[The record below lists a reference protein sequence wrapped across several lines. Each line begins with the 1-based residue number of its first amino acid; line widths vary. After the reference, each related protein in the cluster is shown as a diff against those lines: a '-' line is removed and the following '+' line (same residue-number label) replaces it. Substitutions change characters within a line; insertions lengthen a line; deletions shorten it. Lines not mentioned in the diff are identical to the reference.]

1 MGCGSKGGGDH
12 TKCLGNGIAQSH
24 AYTILDLA
32 EYRGKK
38 LIKLRNP
45 WSSETYCGVCSDED
59 TRFWRK
65 AGKDLDH
72 EAQDDGVFYVTLEEF
87 HKSMLYMVVSYY
99 EENWFHNYIEAIGD
113 DGEKH
118 NYLFEIK
125 KGQEGVS
132 YLKVDHYDTRMYP
145 HGTKVDKIITVFTL
159 YKWDGKKYEQIQN
172 KIGSDWIG
180 FQQMEQNFE

>member
-1 MGCGSKGGGDH
+1 
-12 TKCLGNGIAQSH
+12 
-24 AYTILDLA
+24 
-32 EYRGKK
+32 
-38 LIKLRNP
+38 
-45 WSSETYCGVCSDED
+45 
-59 TRFWRK
+59 
-65 AGKDLDH
+65 
-72 EAQDDGVFYVTLEEF
+72 
-87 HKSMLYMVVSYY
+87 MLYMVVSYY

-159 YKWDGKKYEQIQN
+159 YKWNGKTYEQIQT

-180 FQQMEQNFE
+180 F